1 MSEIVKILLI
11 HIGFLIRTP
20 TKVQFAAPIPPNKP
34 EVKAPV
40 SNKSSMSDY
49 HRFAQTILS
58 MALVEGFDVN
68 FVVRVEQV
76 ADSSSDG
83 PQE

>member
-1 MSEIVKILLI
+1 
-11 HIGFLIRTP
+11 
-20 TKVQFAAPIPPNKP
+20 
-34 EVKAPV
+34 
-40 SNKSSMSDY
+40 MSDY